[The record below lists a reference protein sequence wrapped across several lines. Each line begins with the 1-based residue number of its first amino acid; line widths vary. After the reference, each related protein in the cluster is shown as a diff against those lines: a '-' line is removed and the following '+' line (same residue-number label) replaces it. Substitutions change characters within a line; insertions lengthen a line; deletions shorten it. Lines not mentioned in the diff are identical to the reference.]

1 MKEDDVNDVN
11 EPKESSNK
19 LVKKQSINVCSLF
32 KYPSIRYR
40 FLILNVVW
48 VATKASFNG
57 MAIASKSLSGNFY
70 LNIIILFIIE
80 AIGYYVTGNLTDIK
94 KLGRRGTLW
103 IEYGLII
110 VVFILLAFIHLNTA
124 GSLILYCI
132 ARFCCAGF
140 DIIYYTYTLEL
151 YPTPIRSLAFGINIG
166 FGSAGSISAPYLLE
180 FLKNWQFL
188 IFLDALCV
196 ISAIGLIFL
205 PETVGKPMV
214 ESIKELDMENNNE
227 NNIEGNKEEIKNEDN
242 VNKKDKIPEKNI
254 LSINNRNNNEIKKE

>member
-1 MKEDDVNDVN
+1 MKEDNVN
-11 EPKESSNK
+11 EQKESSNN
-19 LVKKQSINVCSLF
+19 LSKKQTINVWSLF

-40 FLILNVVW
+40 FLILNIVW

-80 AIGYYVTGNLTDIK
+80 SIGYYVTGKLTDIK
-94 KLGRRGTLW
+94 KLGRKGTLW

-110 VVFILLAFIHLNTA
+110 IVFILLASINLNTS

-188 IFLDALCV
+188 VFLDALCV

-214 ESIKELDMENNNE
+214 ESIKELDMENDIE
-227 NNIEGNKEEIKNEDN
+227 NNKEDIKKEDNANKE
-242 VNKKDKIPEKNI
+242 DKMQDKNI
-254 LSINNRNNNEIKKE
+254 LIIQNQKNNEIKNQ

>member
-1 MKEDDVNDVN
+1 MW
-11 EPKESSNK
+11 
-19 LVKKQSINVCSLF
+19 SLF

-40 FLILNVVW
+40 FLILNIVW

-80 AIGYYVTGNLTDIK
+80 SIGYYVTGKLTDIK
-94 KLGRRGTLW
+94 QLGRKGTLW

-110 VVFILLAFIHLNTA
+110 IVFILLASINLNTS

-151 YPTPIRSLAFGINIG
+151 YPTPVRSIAFGINIA
-166 FGSAGSISAPYLLE
+166 FGSAGSIGAPYLLE

-188 IFLDALCV
+188 ILLDALCI
-196 ISAIGLIFL
+196 ISAIGLIFI

-214 ESIKELDMENNNE
+214 ESIEELDLENNIENNNE
-227 NNIEGNKEEIKNEDN
+227 EKNNEDN
-242 VNKKDKIPEKNI
+242 DNKEVKKSEKNI
-254 LSINNRNNNEIKKE
+254 LHIEIQKKDEIKDE